1 MLSIAQS
8 AITKSILELEDTLGI
23 ALFERSPRGMTLT
36 PEGHRF
42 LVRARK
48 VIAAV
53 ADATHMERTETEAL
67 SGTLTIG
74 VTSLVAGYYLSELL
88 RRFRRNCPQV
98 EVQVVEDA
106 PGFLEHLLINGEV
119 DAAIMVS
126 NTLEERQALVAET
139 LVRSPLRVWLAA
151 DHPLAAQDDVALA
164 QCAGQKQIVL
174 RADGIDELIRRMW
187 GRYALKPASMLKTT
201 SLEAVRS
208 LVGSGAGIAVLPD
221 FLYRAWTLD
230 AEHVDVRN
238 LREELPTVD
247 IGLVWRRGTG
257 ISATLAEFIEVSR
270 EQPRGF
276 KPAG

>member
-151 DHPLAAQDDVALA
+151 DHPLAAQEDVALA
-164 QCAGQKQIVL
+164 QCAAQKQIVL

-257 ISATLAEFIEVSR
+257 ISTTLAEFIEVSR